1 MYLYSEYGIYRTIAD
16 RPCKEGRIFTS
27 FATIQ
32 LKFENY
38 FFGTMEQVSRT
49 WRGSIT
55 VGEDEVGSLAA
66 ELLDEVV
73 QEGVEHLWVVQVR
86 RVPRV
91 GDDLQAIKEI

>member
-1 MYLYSEYGIYRTIAD
+1 
-16 RPCKEGRIFTS
+16 
-27 FATIQ
+27 
-32 LKFENY
+32 
-38 FFGTMEQVSRT
+38 MEQVSRT
-49 WRGSIT
+49 WRESIT

-91 GDDLQAIKEI
+91 GDDLQAKKGKLIL